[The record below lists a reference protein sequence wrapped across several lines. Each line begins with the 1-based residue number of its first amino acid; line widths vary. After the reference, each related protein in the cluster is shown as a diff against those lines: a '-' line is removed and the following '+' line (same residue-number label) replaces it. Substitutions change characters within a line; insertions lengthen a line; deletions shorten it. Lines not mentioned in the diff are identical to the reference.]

1 MSSVIMNNPKSKTK
15 ERADKLLVDQGLA
28 KNRNKAK
35 ALIMAGLV
43 RASGKKVQKAGD
55 YIDKDTGLSIKKTI
69 PYVGR
74 GGLKLEKALDKFEL
88 DIKGWTALDLGAS
101 IGGFT
106 DCLLQKG
113 AERIY
118 AVDVDTRQVDWKL
131 RNDPRVILINK
142 NARYLEKGD
151 FDREIQL
158 VTMDLSFIS
167 ILKVLPAV
175 QDLLTKGKII
185 LLVKPQ
191 FEAGRGQVGKNGVVK
206 EPHIHERVLNRIVE
220 QVLKLGLKVQ
230 GLIESPIKGQ
240 KGNREFFVLCS
251 DNGNNISPDK
261 LKRLIKEAVWNEKD

>member
-1 MSSVIMNNPKSKTK
+1 
-15 ERADKLLVDQGLA
+15 
-28 KNRNKAK
+28 
-35 ALIMAGLV
+35 
-43 RASGKKVQKAGD
+43 
-55 YIDKDTGLSIKKTI
+55 
-69 PYVGR
+69 
-74 GGLKLEKALDKFEL
+74 L

-118 AVDVDTRQVDWKL
+118 AVDVDTRQIDWKL

-175 QDLLTKGKII
+175 QDLLTKSKII

-206 EPHIHERVLNRIVE
+206 DFHIHERVLNRIVE

-230 GLIESPIKGQ
+230 GFIESPIKGQ
-240 KGNREFFVLCS
+240 KGNREFFVLCC
-251 DNGNNISPDK
+251 DNGNNIGPEK
-261 LKRLIKEAVWNEKD
+261 LKRLIKEAVWYEKD